1 MPQTSKFLRHE
12 SCPEC
17 NSSDALAI
25 YSDGGQHCFGAGCD
39 YHVHGGDQGMTSE
52 LPKAKPLNFKGVVS
66 SIPQRRISQDT
77 CGRYG
82 VTVEYTSTGEIDK
95 HYYPYYDLSTGDL
108 CAAKV
113 REVKTKGFMSMG
125 DVSNVGFFGQQQC
138 NRDTYITITE
148 GELDALAI
156 YEMSGKQWDVVSLRS
171 GASNAAKE
179 IKAQLEWLEGYDT
192 VVLCFDNDKAGEEA
206 VEQVKDLFSPDKLKI
221 YGYPLKDA
229 SDMLM
234 ANRSRTL
241 RNTGGMRRST
251 DPTVSSPV
259 LTHGTS
265 W

>member
-17 NSSDALAI
+17 GSSDALAI
-25 YSDGGQHCFGAGCD
+25 YDDGGQHCFGAGCD

-82 VTVEYTSTGEIDK
+82 VTVEYSSTGEIEK

-113 REVKTKGFMSMG
+113 LEVKTKRFMSMG
-125 DVSNVGFFGQQQC
+125 DVSNVGFCGQQQC
-138 NRDTYITITE
+138 NRDTFITITE

-156 YEMSGKQWDVVSLRS
+156 
-171 GASNAAKE
+171 
-179 IKAQLEWLEGYDT
+179 
-192 VVLCFDNDKAGEEA
+192 
-206 VEQVKDLFSPDKLKI
+206 
-221 YGYPLKDA
+221 
-229 SDMLM
+229 
-234 ANRSRTL
+234 
-241 RNTGGMRRST
+241 
-251 DPTVSSPV
+251 
-259 LTHGTS
+259 
-265 W
+265 